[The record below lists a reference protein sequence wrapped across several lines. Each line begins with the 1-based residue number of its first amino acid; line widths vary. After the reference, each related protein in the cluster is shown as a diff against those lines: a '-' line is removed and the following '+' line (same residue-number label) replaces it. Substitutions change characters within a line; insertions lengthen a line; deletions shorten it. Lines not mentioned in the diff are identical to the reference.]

1 MKSRTWMRMTVVS
14 LFAALALPVG
24 IAAQDNP
31 SPDNHHRHHQYT
43 LIDVGTFGG
52 PASYINN
59 PFALGAPNQ
68 INSRGTTV
76 GAAAT
81 PIPSPGN
88 SNTSICEGIDGNTP
102 FVFHAFK
109 WEDGV
114 VTDLG
119 ALPGPDNCS
128 VATSVNDDGEIAGYS
143 ENGLTD
149 PLTGI
154 REIRAVRWKDGRIK
168 DLGTFGGNQSLVA
181 NINNRGQVFG
191 DATNTVPDPYSLY
204 YNLLGFNTG
213 TQTRAFFWQDGQKH
227 DLGTLGGPDAA
238 AFSGNDHGQVVGGS
252 YTNSIPNPTTG
263 IPTLDPFLWERGRMI
278 DLGTLGGTYGAAF
291 FLNNRGQVVGT
302 SNLAGDQTSHPFLWQ
317 RGELTDLFTTTTGG
331 NPITANQLNDDGE
344 IVGGGAFPGQTFDAY
359 LWRNGAATDLGR
371 LAGDCTS
378 EGVALN
384 SDDQVI
390 GYSLS
395 CDSHHRAVLWED
407 GSMIDL
413 NTVISGDSGL
423 TLKET
428 LAINDHGQIAGD
440 AAPTGCG
447 NYAACGHAYIL
458 VPRGDCDDDCQDR
471 ILPSQKDAAP
481 ALNAATMKPGSE
493 SSADTVNPVRN
504 RFGRGL
510 HLPGQ
515 SAAPRD

>member
-1 MKSRTWMRMTVVS
+1 MKSHTWVCMTAVS
-14 LFAALALPVG
+14 LFAVLLMPTG
-24 IAAQDNP
+24 MAAQDSP
-31 SPDNHHRHHQYT
+31 SQGVKHRHQQYT
-43 LIDVGTFGG
+43 LIDVGTLGG

-81 PIPSPGN
+81 PIPSPQN

-102 FVFHAFK
+102 FVFHAFM
-109 WEDGV
+109 WQDGV

-119 ALPGPDNCS
+119 SLPGPDNCS
-128 VATSVNDDGEIAGYS
+128 VATSVNEDGEIAGYS
-143 ENGLTD
+143 ENGATD

-168 DLGTFGGNQSLVA
+168 DLGTFGGNQSLVS
-181 NINNRGQVFG
+181 NINNRGQIFG
-191 DATNTVPDPYSLY
+191 EAMNTVLDPYSLY
-204 YNLLGFNTG
+204 YNLLGFSTG
-213 TQTRAFFWQDGQKH
+213 TQTRAFLWQDGQKQ

-238 AFSGNDHGQVVGGS
+238 AFFGNDRGQVIGGS

-263 IPTLDPFLWERGRMI
+263 IPTLDPFLWERGTMI
-278 DLGTLGGTYGAAF
+278 DLGTLGGTDGSAF
-291 FLNNRGQVVGT
+291 LLNNQGQVVGY

-317 RGELTDLFTTTTGG
+317 LGELTDLFTTTIGG
-331 NPITANQLNDDGE
+331 SPITANQLNGDGE

-359 LWRNGAATDLGR
+359 LWRNGFATDLGR

-384 SDDQVI
+384 SNEQVI

-395 CDSHHRAVLWED
+395 CDSHHRAVLWEG

-413 NTVISGDSGL
+413 NTVIPGDSGL

-428 LAINDHGQIAGD
+428 LAINERGQIAGD
-440 AAPTGCG
+440 AAPTGCL

-458 VPRGDCDDDCQDR
+458 IPSGDCDDDCDGR
-471 ILPSQKDAAP
+471 ILASQNVAEPAPSP
-481 ALNAATMKPGSE
+481 ATVKEGNALPV
-493 SSADTVNPVRN
+493 DLINPLSN
-504 RFGRGL
+504 RLMHRYQL
-510 HLPGQ
+510 SGQ
-515 SAAPRD
+515 AAAPRD